1 MKLSRT
7 LSYAVKGVALLAE
20 ATPGRPVPCRELAQK
35 GQMPE
40 RFLLQILRGL
50 VNHGILVST
59 RGVEGGYSLNRAAI
73 DVSLL
78 DVFEAIDG
86 EVSFDLDDCEPMSG
100 RLRTAM
106 DSLSED
112 IRGRLA
118 SIRLSDLA
126 EKDTPLIG
134 NPLPQPAKELTELE
148 VQPTPSEFI
157 A

>member
-20 ATPGRPVPCRELAQK
+20 AVPGRPVPCRELAEQ
-35 GQMPE
+35 GRMPE

-59 RGVEGGYSLNRAAI
+59 RGVEGGYSLNRPAS

-78 DVFEAIDG
+78 EVFEAIDG
-86 EVSFDLDDCEPMSG
+86 VVSFELDDCEPISLG
-100 RLRTAM
+100 LREAM
-106 DSLSED
+106 HSLSED
-112 IRGRLA
+112 TRSRLA
-118 SIRLSDLA
+118 SVRLSDLTMKS
-126 EKDTPLIG
+126 EIG
-134 NPLPQPAKELTELE
+134 NPLPVATEELE
-148 VQPTPSEFI
+148 VPPSASEFV

>member
-7 LSYAVKGVALLAE
+7 LSYAVKGAALLAE
-20 ATPGRPVPCRELAQK
+20 APPGPVPCRELAEK

-59 RGVEGGYSLNRAAI
+59 RGVEGGYALNRPA
-73 DVSLL
+73 DEVSLL

-86 EVSFDLDDCEPMSG
+86 GVSFELEDCEPMSDG
-100 RLRTAM
+100 LRTVM
-106 DSLSED
+106 HTLSED
-112 IRGRLA
+112 IRNSLG

-126 EKDTPLIG
+126 DTEEAQS
-134 NPLPQPAKELTELE
+134 PLPRAPEHQLDDLEL
-148 VQPTPSEFI
+148 PTSTPESLV
-157 A
+157 

>member
-20 ATPGRPVPCRELAQK
+20 AAPGQPVPCRELAAK

-59 RGVEGGYSLNRAAI
+59 RGVEGGYALDRPAS
-73 DVSLL
+73 DVTLL
-78 DVFEAIDG
+78 EVFEAIDG
-86 EVSFDLDDCEPMSG
+86 EVAFKLEDCDPVSPQLKSMMDQLDRDL
-100 RLRTAM
+100 RA
-106 DSLSED
+106 
-112 IRGRLA
+112 RLA

-126 EKDTPLIG
+126 SRDE
-134 NPLPQPAKELTELE
+134 
-148 VQPTPSEFI
+148 PTPKAPPAVNDMEDAELSVSAPEYFV
-157 A
+157 